1 MMHDGR
7 PLIAHII
14 FRLDYG
20 GMENGVV
27 NLVNRLPLNQYRHVI
42 IALSEAGEFK
52 QRILRNDVD
61 VYALHK
67 RPGKDFIAYWR
78 LYKLL
83 KKLKPALTHTRNI
96 GTWDCAIIAWLSGVP
111 VRIHGEHGWDVHDP
125 DGNSIKYVWI
135 RKILNVFISRFITV
149 SIDLK
154 GYLVR
159 VVGINPK
166 KITYIC
172 NGVDTDRFKPRQI
185 GQLSILPRDRF
196 PLGCIVIGSVTRFT
210 EIKDPL
216 NLVQAFIKLRSE
228 LGKQEI
234 DVRLLM
240 IGDGPLRL
248 TALNLLQEAGQA
260 GAAWLP
266 GSRDDLPLLM
276 QEMDIFALGSLKEGI
291 SNTLLESMASGVPLV
306 ATMTG
311 GNIEI
316 IEHEMTGRL
325 VPVGDSQALAAAVL
339 YYVKNNE
346 IRQRH
351 GAAARDR
358 AESYYSLE
366 RMLENYYN
374 LYASFSRKES

>member
-27 NLVNRLPLNQYRHVI
+27 NLVNRLPQDQFRHVI

-52 QRILRNDVD
+52 HRILRNDVD

-83 KKLKPALTHTRNI
+83 KKLKPTLTHTRNI
-96 GTWDCAIIAWLSGVP
+96 GTWDCAIVAWLSGVP

-125 DGNSIKYVWI
+125 DGNSIKYIWL
-135 RKILNVFISRFITV
+135 RRILNIFISRFITV
-149 SIDLK
+149 SLDLK

-166 KITYIC
+166 KITHIC

-196 PLGCIVIGSVTRFT
+196 PLGCIVLGSVTRFT

-228 LGKQEI
+228 LCKQEI
-234 DVRLLM
+234 DLRLLM

-248 TALNLLQEAGQA
+248 SAVNLLQEAGQA
-260 GAAWLP
+260 DAAWLP
-266 GSRDDLPLLM
+266 GSRDDLPLLI

-316 IEHEMTGRL
+316 IEHEVTGRL
-325 VPVGDSQALAAAVL
+325 VPAGDSQALATAVL
-339 YYVKNNE
+339 YYVRNKE
-346 IRQRH
+346 IRKRH
-351 GAAARDR
+351 GAAARVR
-358 AESYYSLE
+358 AESYFSLE
-366 RMLENYYN
+366 RMLKNYYN
-374 LYASFSRKES
+374 LYASFSPKES

>member
-27 NLVNRLPLNQYRHVI
+27 NLVNRLPQDQFRHVI

-52 QRILRNDVD
+52 HRILRNDVD

-83 KKLKPALTHTRNI
+83 KKLKPTLTHTRNI
-96 GTWDCAIIAWLSGVP
+96 GTWDCAIVAWLSGVP

-125 DGNSIKYVWI
+125 DGNSIKYVWL
-135 RKILNVFISRFITV
+135 RKILNIFISRFVTV
-149 SIDLK
+149 SLDLK
-154 GYLVR
+154 SYLVR

-166 KITYIC
+166 KITHIC

-196 PLGCIVIGSVTRFT
+196 PLGCIVLGSVTRFT

-234 DVRLLM
+234 DLRLLM

-248 TALNLLQEAGQA
+248 SALNLLQEAGQA
-260 GAAWLP
+260 DTAWLP
-266 GSRDDLPLLM
+266 GSRDDLPLLI

-316 IEHEMTGRL
+316 IEHEVMGRL
-325 VPVGDSQALAAAVL
+325 VPVSDSQALSAAVFQ
-339 YYVKNNE
+339 YAINHE

-351 GAAARDR
+351 GAAARVR
-358 AESYYSLE
+358 AENYYSLE
-366 RMLENYYN
+366 RMIENYYN

>member
-7 PLIAHII
+7 PLIAHIL

-27 NLVNRLPLNQYRHVI
+27 NIVNRLPQNQFRHVI

-83 KKLKPALTHTRNI
+83 KKLKPTLTHTRNI

-125 DGNSIKYVWI
+125 DGNSIKYVWL
-135 RKILNVFISRFITV
+135 RKILNLFISRYITV
-149 SIDLK
+149 SLDLK
-154 GYLVR
+154 SYLER
-159 VVGINPK
+159 VVRINPK
-166 KITYIC
+166 KITHIC
-172 NGVDTDRFKPRQI
+172 NGVDTDRFKPKQNA
-185 GQLSILPRDRF
+185 QLSILPRDRF
-196 PLGCIVIGSVTRFT
+196 PLGCIVLGSVTRFT

-216 NLVQAFIKLRSE
+216 NLVKAFIKLRSE

-248 TALNLLQEAGQA
+248 SALNLLQKAGQA
-260 GAAWLP
+260 DAAWLP

-316 IEHEMTGRL
+316 IEHEVMGRL

-339 YYVKNNE
+339 HYVKDNE

-351 GAAARDR
+351 GAAARVR

-366 RMLENYYN
+366 RMIENYYN
-374 LYASFSRKES
+374 LYTSFSRKES